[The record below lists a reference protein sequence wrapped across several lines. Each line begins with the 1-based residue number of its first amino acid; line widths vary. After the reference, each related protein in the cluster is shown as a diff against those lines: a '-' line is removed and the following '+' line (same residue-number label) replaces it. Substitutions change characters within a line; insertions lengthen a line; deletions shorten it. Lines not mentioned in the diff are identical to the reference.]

1 MSHTG
6 HYRQSLPGHIFD
18 SANYLCLFV
27 FSLLCLYPFLHVVF
41 ASFSTPEGLN
51 SSFGIMLGPQGFNL
65 KGYELTFKF
74 NGIVT
79 GYLNT
84 TFYVTAGTALNVFFT
99 GLLAYVL
106 ASKAY
111 WKKHM
116 MILVVFTM
124 FFNGGLIPT
133 FLLVRSLHL
142 LNSRWAMLLPGL
154 ISAWNLI
161 IMRTYF
167 MAIPDSLEESAR
179 IDGASP
185 YRILFSIVVPLSAPV
200 VAVMVLYYGVGHWN
214 SWFNALI
221 YLRDRKLFPLQLFLR
236 EILIQN
242 VYTAELAD
250 GLRPTDYRI
259 ATEVNEEILKNAFI
273 VIATIPIVCL
283 YPFLQRYFIKGV
295 MIGALKG

>member
-1 MSHTG
+1 MMGRTRQKQSVTG
-6 HYRQSLPGHIFD
+6 YIFD
-18 SANYLCLFV
+18 SANYLFLII
-27 FSLLCLYPFLHVVF
+27 FSFLCLYPFLHVVF
-41 ASFSTPEGLN
+41 ASFSTPAGLN

-84 TFYVTAGTALNVFFT
+84 TLYVTLGTALNVFFT

-106 ASKAY
+106 ASKSY
-111 WKKHM
+111 WKKYM
-116 MILVVFTM
+116 MIIVVFTM

-133 FLLVRSLHL
+133 FLLVRSLGL
-142 LNSRWAMLLPGL
+142 LNTRSAMLFPTL

-167 MAIPDSLEESAR
+167 MSLPSSLEESAR

-185 YRILFSIVVPLSAPV
+185 YRVFFSIIVPLSAPV
-200 VAVMVLYYGVGHWN
+200 IAVMVLYYGVGHWN

-221 YLRDRKLFPLQLFLR
+221 YLRNRKLFPLQLFLR

-242 VYTAELAD
+242 VFTAEVAG
-250 GLRPTDYRI
+250 GLRPTNYRI
-259 ATEVNEEILKNAFI
+259 ATDVNEEILKNAFI
-273 VIATIPIVCL
+273 VIATIPIILL
-283 YPFLQRYFIKGV
+283 YPLLQRYFIKGV

>member
-1 MSHTG
+1 MKDRT
-6 HYRQSLPGHIFD
+6 RQKKQSTSGYIFD
-18 SANYLCLFV
+18 SINYLFLVLFAL
-27 FSLLCLYPFLHVVF
+27 FCLYPFLHVVF

-51 SSFGIMLGPQGFNL
+51 SSFGILLGPQGFNL

-74 NGIVT
+74 TGILT

-84 TFYVTAGTALNVFFT
+84 IFYVTVGTALNVFFT

-111 WKKHM
+111 WKKYM

-133 FLLVRSLHL
+133 FLLVRSLRM
-142 LNSRWAMLLPGL
+142 LNTRWAILIPTL
-154 ISAWNLI
+154 ISAYNLI

-167 MAIPDSLEESAR
+167 MSLPASLEESAR

-185 YRILFSIVVPLSAPV
+185 YRIFFSIIVPLSMPV
-200 VAVMVLYYGVGHWN
+200 VAVMVLYYGVSHWN

-236 EILIQN
+236 EILIEN
-242 VYTAELAD
+242 TYSAEVAD
-250 GLRPTDYRI
+250 GLRQEYTI
-259 ATEVNEEILKNAFI
+259 ATGVNEEILKNAFI
-273 VIATIPIVCL
+273 VIATIPIILL